1 MALTADELGELY
13 DRYAE
18 AILAFLVRRTWDP
31 EVAVDILA
39 ETFALALEGRHRFRG
54 RDRDAAGAWL
64 YGIARHLLADHFR
77 REGAQRR
84 ALARLGIERRPL
96 TDVEYERIE
105 ELAGSRELRDRVAEE
120 LDALPVDQRE
130 AVRLR
135 VVEEQGYQHARAN
148 ARHQSGHRPRTRQ
161 PRAAGAARRHRRGNR
176 RAPARSQEEHRP
188 CLTAPTD
195 SSIWRSCRSCATT

>member
-1 MALTADELGELY
+1 VALSADEVAELY
-13 DRYAE
+13 DRHAE

-54 RDRDAAGAWL
+54 RGRDAAGGAWL

-77 REGAQRR
+77 RDGAQRR

-96 TDVEYERIE
+96 TDIEYERIE
-105 ELAGSRELRDRVAEE
+105 ELAGSCELRDRVAEE
-120 LDALPVDQRE
+120 LDALPVEQRE

-135 VVEEQGYQHARAN
+135 VVEEQGYQTLAQTLDISQDTARARVSRGLQ
-148 ARHQSGHRPRTRQ
+148 ALRSAID
-161 PRAAGAARRHRRGNR
+161 AAT
-176 RAPARSQEEHRP
+176 ARSPIDLQRS
-188 CLTAPTD
+188 TD
-195 SSIWRSCRSCATT
+195 HA

>member
-1 MALTADELGELY
+1 VALSADEVAELY
-13 DRYAE
+13 DRHAE

-31 EVAVDILA
+31 EVAVDIMA
-39 ETFALALEGRHRFRG
+39 ETFAVAVEGRHRFR
-54 RDRDAAGAWL
+54 DRHGEAARAWL
-64 YGIARHLLADHFR
+64 YGIARHQLADHFR
-77 REGAQRR
+77 RNGAQRR

-135 VVEEQGYQHARAN
+135 VVEEQGYQTLARTLDISQDTARARVSRGLQ
-148 ARHQSGHRPRTRQ
+148 AL
-161 PRAAGAARRHRRGNR
+161 RAAIDAAT
-176 RAPARSQEEHRP
+176 AQSPLDLQRS
-188 CLTAPTD
+188 TD
-195 SSIWRSCRSCATT
+195 HA

>member
-1 MALTADELGELY
+1 MALSADEVAELY
-13 DRYAE
+13 DRHAE

-39 ETFALALEGRHRFRG
+39 ETFAVALEGRHRFRG

-64 YGIARHLLADHFR
+64 YGIARHELADHFR
-77 REGAQRR
+77 RDGAQRR

-105 ELAGSRELRDRVAEE
+105 ELAGSSELRDRVAEE

-135 VVEEQGYQHARAN
+135 VVDEQGYQTLARPLDISQDTARARVSRGLQ
-148 ARHQSGHRPRTRQ
+148 AL
-161 PRAAGAARRHRRGNR
+161 RAAIDAATVQS
-176 RAPARSQEEHRP
+176 PLDLQRS
-188 CLTAPTD
+188 TD
-195 SSIWRSCRSCATT
+195 HA

>member
-1 MALTADELGELY
+1 MALSADDVAELY
-13 DRYAE
+13 DRHAE
-18 AILAFLVRRTWDP
+18 AILAFMVRRTWDP

-39 ETFALALEGRHRFRG
+39 ETFAVALEGRHRFRG

-64 YGIARHLLADHFR
+64 YGIARHQLADHYR
-77 REGAQRR
+77 RDGAQRR

-120 LDALPVDQRE
+120 LHALPLDQRE

-135 VVEEQGYQHARAN
+135 VVEERGYQALARTLDIEQDTARARVSRGLR
-148 ARHQSGHRPRTRQ
+148 AL
-161 PRAAGAARRHRRGNR
+161 RAAIEAATAEGPVDLERSTD
-176 RAPARSQEEHRP
+176 RA
-188 CLTAPTD
+188 
-195 SSIWRSCRSCATT
+195 

>member
-1 MALTADELGELY
+1 VALSADEVAELY
-13 DRYAE
+13 DRHAE

-39 ETFALALEGRHRFRG
+39 ETFAVALEGRHRFRG
-54 RDRDAAGAWL
+54 RGRDAAGAWL
-64 YGIARHLLADHFR
+64 YGIARHELADHFR
-77 REGAQRR
+77 RDGAQRR

-105 ELAGSRELRDRVAEE
+105 ELAGSCELRDRVAEE

-135 VVEEQGYQHARAN
+135 VVEEQGYQTLAQTLDISQDTARARVSRGLQ
-148 ARHQSGHRPRTRQ
+148 AL
-161 PRAAGAARRHRRGNR
+161 RAAIDAAT
-176 RAPARSQEEHRP
+176 AQSPLDLERS
-188 CLTAPTD
+188 TD
-195 SSIWRSCRSCATT
+195 HA